1 MPAAPSEL
9 PEDWPDR
16 FEELERD
23 YLYEESRQR
32 LRETAE
38 FANQQEAKALALVR
52 IAILVIAAS
61 GIFGDLQ
68 IESLS
73 IQEWGPVTIASIVA
87 MVTSIAVGAIAFR
100 LLHPQEWETG
110 ADVAWLAQWSYAGE
124 RQMKDEVLKILTN
137 GFSRN
142 REIAQ
147 RRGEQLVWLLWA
159 VALQTLCVVA
169 VQILAAVET
178 RLPMD

>member
-1 MPAAPSEL
+1 MLRLSYPRTG
-9 PEDWPDR
+9 PER

-52 IAILVIAAS
+52 IAILIIAAS

-73 IQEWGPVTIASIVA
+73 VQEWGPVTMASIVA
-87 MVTSIAVGAIAFR
+87 MLTSIAVGAIAFR

-110 ADVAWLAQWSYAGE
+110 ADVQWLAQYSYASE
-124 RQMKDEVLKILTN
+124 RQMKDEVLRVLTS
-137 GFSRN
+137 GFSQN
-142 REIAQ
+142 REIA
-147 RRGEQLVWLLWA
+147 RKRVEQLVWLHWT
-159 VALQTLCVVA
+159 VALQTLCVVT
-169 VQILAAVET
+169 VQVLAAVET
-178 RLPMD
+178 GGTMD